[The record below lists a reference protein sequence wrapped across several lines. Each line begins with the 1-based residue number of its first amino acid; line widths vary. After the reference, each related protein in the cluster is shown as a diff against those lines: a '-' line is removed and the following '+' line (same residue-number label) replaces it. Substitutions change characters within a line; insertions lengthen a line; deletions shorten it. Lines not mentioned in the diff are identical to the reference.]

1 MATTLPPGSSDA
13 ERFLDERLEQQLVEA
28 GLTAQAASAIRNA
41 LQFVVLRLLFVL
53 ATKEEVSQTVQTA
66 TDTLRREMNAGFEA
80 ARRETDARFE
90 GLRAE
95 MTARFAEMDAKIEG
109 LRAEMNARFAEM
121 DAKIEGLRDEMNAK
135 FDAQRRETRA
145 LFGVLITLVVALIV
159 IVATRGA

>member
-95 MTARFAEMDAKIEG
+95 MTARFAEMDAK
-109 LRAEMNARFAEM
+109 F
-121 DAKIEGLRDEMNAK
+121 DGLRDEMNAK

>member
-28 GLTAQAASAIRNA
+28 GLTAQA
-41 LQFVVLRLLFVL
+41 
-53 ATKEEVSQTVQTA
+53 T
-66 TDTLRREMNAGFEA
+66 RRES
-80 ARRETDARFE
+80 
-90 GLRAE
+90 
-95 MTARFAEMDAKIEG
+95 DAKFEC
-109 LRAEMNARFAEM
+109 LRAEMNARFAETY
-121 DAKIEGLRDEMNAK
+121 AK